1 MTDES
6 SRAQLARLQA
16 ELADAQE
23 DRDDAIREHAYDS
36 QMNAYDKMT
45 ENIDESL
52 DNNLRAMEANSEIQ
66 DRVVNEMLQKVLYN
80 YNTAYNNI
88 NDTIFSSG
96 TVMASTANS

>member
-1 MTDES
+1 
-6 SRAQLARLQA
+6 
-16 ELADAQE
+16 
-23 DRDDAIREHAYDS
+23 
-36 QMNAYDKMT
+36 MNAYDKMT

-80 YNTAYNNI
+80 YNTTYNNI